1 MPSTRSLRAF
11 GCTFS
16 VCAVCSGICA
26 VFFLWYWRS
35 YVDFYSEL
43 NFVFPGGWFLS
54 KCVVLDSRVDTDAGY
69 YRGLYDVEVFVNDSM
84 TNSTISFQGVAA
96 LISPV
101 EVGFDSGYVHFS
113 DGLFESNLYP
123 IDSTAECLFS
133 PSSYVNFS
141 NINGNGLY
149 ASFAYFNTSIE
160 DLEPYYQDVQLLKS
174 RGHTYENLMIGFFVA
189 PIGISLG
196 TIFLFVWISSMVVVA
211 RKWYR
216 FLHELP

>member
-1 MPSTRSLRAF
+1 
-11 GCTFS
+11 
-16 VCAVCSGICA
+16 
-26 VFFLWYWRS
+26 
-35 YVDFYSEL
+35 
-43 NFVFPGGWFLS
+43 
-54 KCVVLDSRVDTDAGY
+54 
-69 YRGLYDVEVFVNDSM
+69 
-84 TNSTISFQGVAA
+84 
-96 LISPV
+96 
-101 EVGFDSGYVHFS
+101 
-113 DGLFESNLYP
+113 
-123 IDSTAECLFS
+123 
-133 PSSYVNFS
+133 VNFS